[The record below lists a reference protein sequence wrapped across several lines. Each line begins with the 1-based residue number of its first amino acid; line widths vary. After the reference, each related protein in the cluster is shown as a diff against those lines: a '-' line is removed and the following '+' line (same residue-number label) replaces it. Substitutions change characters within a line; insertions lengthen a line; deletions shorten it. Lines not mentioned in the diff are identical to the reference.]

1 MKTKNKETEQ
11 LNTADSTEI
20 AEQNKQ
26 NQQIEPIQQLEKA
39 EEVKQSE
46 QAAEEAKVWVYIGPT
61 IRGIVTN
68 GAVLS
73 GTRSAVLAGLP
84 CGYNNYPQIERLI
97 VSAKD
102 LINAKKQLAEKKG
115 GITKAYEAVAAAV
128 YGAAKEV

>member
-11 LNTADSTEI
+11 LNTAENPEI
-20 AEQNKQ
+20 VEQNEQ
-26 NQQIEPIQQLEKA
+26 NQPIQQLEKA
-39 EEVKQSE
+39 KEVKQSE
-46 QAAEEAKVWVYIGPT
+46 QAAEEARVWVYIGPT
-61 IRGIVTN
+61 VRGIVTN

-84 CGYNNYPQIERLI
+84 CGYKNYPQIERLI
-97 VSAKD
+97 VSPKD

-115 GITKAYEAVAAAV
+115 GITKAYEAVTAAV